1 LGLKKKYGNWA
12 LITGASSGIGE
23 AFSKYLAGLGMDL
36 VLVARNEKKLTNL
49 GKELKNKYNIQYLSV
64 AIDLTKE
71 GFIEKLAE
79 SVGSRE
85 VGILINNA
93 GYGSSGNFT
102 EIDTTHEIDMVKLN
116 CLAPTILTHHFSK
129 QMVER
134 KKGAIIFLGSV
145 AGLTPIPM
153 MATYSATKAFN
164 EFMGS
169 SLWYELK
176 HHNIDVLSLNPGG
189 TKTGFQRI
197 ANTTTGPFVKLPED
211 VVHTAFNTLGKKPSV
226 VDGWPNKVTA
236 VLSKLFPKKLVVTI
250 SGKVAKKL
258 YMHSDE

>member
-1 LGLKKKYGNWA
+1 MGLKKKYGNWA
-12 LITGASSGIGE
+12 LITGASSGIGK

-36 VLVARNEKKLTNL
+36 ILVARNEKKLENL
-49 GKELKNKYNIQYLSV
+49 GKELKNKYNIDCLS
-64 AIDLTKE
+64 IPLDLTKE
-71 GFIEKLAE
+71 NFIEELNE

-102 EIDTTHEIDMVKLN
+102 EIDTRHEIDMVKLN
-116 CLAPTILTHHFSK
+116 CLAPIILTHHFSK
-129 QMVER
+129 QMLER

-176 HHNIDVLSLNPGG
+176 QHNIDVLSLNPGG

-197 ANTTTGPFVKLPED
+197 ANTTTGPFVRLPED
-211 VVHTAFNTLGKKPSV
+211 VVHTAFKALGKKPSV
-226 VDGWPNKVTA
+226 VDGYPNKVTA
-236 VLSKLFPKKLVVTI
+236 FLSKLFSKKLVVSI
-250 SGKVAKKL
+250 SGRVANKL
-258 YMHSDE
+258 YMHSNK